1 MLQPQVNLFKLFIK
15 ENVIKFTDY
24 QILDKIIDWLG
35 QNIMK
40 NIRKLTLK
48 IIMYSKKLMEN
59 SLYLVI
65 HRKFANFESIFF

>member
-65 HRKFANFESIFF
+65 NRKFANFESIFF